1 MIAANRHRH
10 PPNAHRQRITSEGTQ
25 VQRLHRD
32 TLVEPEMPEAAD
44 LALVEQVPFHG
55 SDPAAT
61 ADRKLVKRKLELA
74 GGGRNR
80 HCD

>member
-1 MIAANRHRH
+1 MVAPNRNSHS
-10 PPNAHRQRITSEGTQ
+10 PNAHRQRITSEGTQ
-25 VQRLHRD
+25 VQRLHGGP
-32 TLVEPEMPEAAD
+32 LIEAEVPETAD

-61 ADRKLVKRKLELA
+61 AHRELVEGKLELA